1 MNKYNTLKEMS
12 ERRLSIC
19 NDCPRFFKTTK
30 TCLECGCF
38 MKVKTL
44 MSSSS
49 CPIGR
54 WGKEEGG
61 A

>member
-1 MNKYNTLKEMS
+1 VFIDIFL
-12 ERRLSIC
+12 LC
-19 NDCPRFFKTTK
+19 
-30 TCLECGCF
+30 
-38 MKVKTL
+38 
-44 MSSSS
+44 SS